1 MKHGLNA
8 ERRVRLADF
17 TNFDSLIRVSSVA
30 KLYTERK
37 PLMKRLLF
45 ALAVVAFG
53 VSAGIA
59 GDSAWVSIFN
69 GKDLTGWEGDPKLW
83 SVKDGALTGSTVG
96 NPLKY
101 NKFLLWTGKVDNFEL
116 KCKFRMEG
124 GNSGIQY
131 RSQHLKDKGDWV
143 VGGYQADMDAKGG
156 FTGILYEERGRQI
169 LATVG
174 QKVVID

>member
-1 MKHGLNA
+1 
-8 ERRVRLADF
+8 
-17 TNFDSLIRVSSVA
+17 
-30 KLYTERK
+30 
-37 PLMKRLLF
+37 MKRLLF
-45 ALAVVAFG
+45 ALVLLVGAA
-53 VSAGIA
+53 STLCAADDNWI
-59 GDSAWVSIFN
+59 SIFN

-131 RSQHLKDKGDWV
+131 RSKHLKDKGEWV
-143 VGGYQADMDAKGG
+143 VGG
-156 FTGILYEERGRQI
+156 
-169 LATVG
+169 
-174 QKVVID
+174 